1 MTVSDILRLVSLT
14 TGIAAILY
22 ARRERRRED
31 LMWADLYARRERR
44 REDLMWAEAVKPAA
58 EGETDSAATER

>member
-31 LMWADLYARRERR
+31 LMG
-44 REDLMWAEAVKPAA
+44 AEAVKPAA